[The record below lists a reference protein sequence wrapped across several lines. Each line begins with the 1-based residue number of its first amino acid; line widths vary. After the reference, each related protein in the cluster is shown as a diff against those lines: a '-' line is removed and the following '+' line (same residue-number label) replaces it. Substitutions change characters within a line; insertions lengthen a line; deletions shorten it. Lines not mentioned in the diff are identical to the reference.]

1 MKGETQ
7 LATIDFTWQDRKRI
21 LGMPLTFTRYRMSE
35 DRLFL
40 STGFFTTRDDEVL
53 LYRVRDISLTITL
66 WQRIFGVGTVTIIS
80 SDKTMPTLVLKNI
93 KQPRMIKEKIHQQV
107 EEMKIRRRMRIGEI
121 LTDQTLLN
129 GADDDLD
136 RFDAQL
142 QEDAE

>member
-1 MKGETQ
+1 M
-7 LATIDFTWQDRKRI
+7 ATIDFTWQDRKRI